1 MECGILMALSG
12 KLTKKLVEN
21 LGPGRHGDGN
31 GLYLVVD
38 PSGARRWIVRVV
50 VKGQKNKKGA
60 PLRTDFGL
68 GGADIV
74 TLNQARERAL
84 EYRRMAKQRL
94 NPRFN
99 VRQEVPTFEEV
110 AQRVHID
117 RMPAWKNAKHGQKWI
132 KPCATMPFQR
142 SAGCRLIALTSLR

>member
-1 MECGILMALSG
+1 MALSG
-12 KLTKKLVEN
+12 KLTKKLIEN
-21 LGPGRHGDGN
+21 LGAGRHGDGN

-50 VKGQKNKKGA
+50 VKGQKNKMGA

-84 EYRRMAKQRL
+84 EYRRMAKQGL

-99 VRQEVPTFEEV
+99 AQREVPTFEEV
-110 AQRVHID
+110 AQQGVISAHSQAAERRID
-117 RMPAWKNAKHGQKWI
+117 
-132 KPCATMPFQR
+132 
-142 SAGCRLIALTSLR
+142 

>member
-1 MECGILMALSG
+1 MALSG
-12 KLTKKLVEN
+12 KLTKKLVEI
-21 LGPGRHGDGN
+21 LGAGRHGDGN

-68 GGADIV
+68 GGAGIV
-74 TLNQARERAL
+74 TINQARERAL
-84 EYRRMAKQRL
+84 ECRRMAKQGL

-99 VRQEVPTFEEV
+99 AAVEIPTFEEI
-110 AQRVHID
+110 AQQVHID
-117 RMPAWKNAKHGQKWI
+117 RMPTWKSTKHGQQ
-132 KPCATMPFQR
+132 PL
-142 SAGCRLIALTSLR
+142 GGG